1 MSSGKA
7 EKAKLLLGGCVNRIK
22 KRNKLLKILDKSPTG
37 WLIADEY
44 ETKDCERDSTDDEK
58 IRKAEKAAL
67 QKRNEVQQFYRTSNG
82 VIQRIRLLI
91 LVVVLATFAA
101 HGCQIPV
108 HSSLFV
114 QPELPSSKFQCFTC
128 GGF

>member
-1 MSSGKA
+1 MSSGKV

-22 KRNKLLKILDKSPTG
+22 KRNKLLKIVDKSPTG

-44 ETKDCERDSTDDEK
+44 ETNDCERDSTDDEK

-82 VIQRIRLLI
+82 VIQRIR
-91 LVVVLATFAA
+91 
-101 HGCQIPV
+101 
-108 HSSLFV
+108 
-114 QPELPSSKFQCFTC
+114 
-128 GGF
+128 